1 MMEHSE
7 LISEGNFHY
16 RVIAMY
22 FFDETPASAA
32 GEQMLESSEE
42 LKKNLCSLEKQFS
55 DLPTKPSSNPALQ
68 IQRLL
73 TIYGKRGWSHYLT
86 HQSGRY
92 WYLHFRRDSNLA
104 YQPENFDS
112 EELVVLQ
119 NISLE
124 QYP

>member
-7 LISEGNFHY
+7 LISKGNFHY

-22 FFDETPASAA
+22 FFDETPTSTASA
-32 GEQMLESSEE
+32 QMLESSEE
-42 LKKNLCSLEKQFS
+42 LKKSLGSLEKQFS
-55 DLPTKPSSNPALQ
+55 DLPKPSSNPALQ

-92 WYLHFRRDSNLA
+92 WYLHFRRDSSLA
-104 YQPENFDS
+104 SQPENFDS

>member
-1 MMEHSE
+1 MMGHSA
-7 LISEGNFHY
+7 LISDGNFHY

-22 FFDETPASAA
+22 LFDETPASAA
-32 GEQMLESSEE
+32 GDQMLGPSQK
-42 LKKNLCSLEKQFS
+42 LKNSLGGLEKQFAGS
-55 DLPTKPSSNPALQ
+55 PKASSNPALQ

-73 TIYGKRGWSHYLT
+73 MIYGKRGWNHYLT
-86 HQSGRY
+86 HQTGRY
-92 WYLHFRRDSNLA
+92 WYLHFKRDSDFVSE
-104 YQPENFDS
+104 QECFDS